1 VLIMT
6 MTWVTVALPHEDL
19 RVWALTE
26 PLGGLT
32 VGGQYGRRLA
42 RSGDTCRLV
51 LALGEP
57 ATR

>member
-1 VLIMT
+1 MRQGNRNPGHRHNQHDVG
-6 MTWVTVALPHEDL
+6 
-19 RVWALTE
+19 